1 MSQQA
6 STKCYMPWKQL
17 AATALPGLQAL
28 CKLFGYKP
36 GELTDKNVNSLMP
49 PPFSQQHNAI
59 LARYKATGKGVLIG
73 TGEAVTGPA
82 AALHWHVCNM
92 TATSLFRT
100 AVSAECALLKRH
112 GTFCG

>member
-1 MSQQA
+1 MS
-6 STKCYMPWKQL
+6 WKQL
-17 AATALPGLQAL
+17 AAPAVPVLQAL

-73 TGEAVTGPA
+73 TGEAAAGHT
-82 AALHWHVCNM
+82 AALHCHVCSATSHIPVQSSCLNPQDVLCVYKAWHVWW
-92 TATSLFRT
+92 L
-100 AVSAECALLKRH
+100 AL
-112 GTFCG
+112 

>member
-1 MSQQA
+1 M
-6 STKCYMPWKQL
+6 MPWKQL
-17 AATALPGLQAL
+17 AATAVPILQAL

-73 TGEAVTGPA
+73 TGEAA
-82 AALHWHVCNM
+82 A
-92 TATSLFRT
+92 
-100 AVSAECALLKRH
+100 
-112 GTFCG
+112 G